1 MRALFQVADDHLLV
15 VPSPDGKR
23 VERAFWGPFYEG
35 TNPAHEGST
44 LMTYLPA
51 KAPLPSTSVFES
63 RISTHEFWRDINIQF
78 IANSF
83 KSFRKEM
90 GPNCETINITYV
102 RHYIRD

>member
-1 MRALFQVADDHLLV
+1 MRTLFQVADDHLLV

-63 RISTHEFWRDINIQF
+63 RISTHEFWRDINIQSRIF
-78 IANSF
+78 PHNSQ
-83 KSFRKEM
+83 KES
-90 GPNCETINITYV
+90 TLLIL
-102 RHYIRD
+102 